1 MMSKKMIKLIC
12 IVLAGIMILSSVAV
26 LTQVF
31 AVGETIPVT
40 GDNEMR
46 IILPVVIVVLALLA
60 VIICLIMPKLRK
72 KDETK

>member
-1 MMSKKMIKLIC
+1 MMSKNMVKIIC

-31 AVGETIPVT
+31 AAGSAIPAT

-46 IILPVVIVVLALLA
+46 IILPVVVVALALIA
-60 VIICLIMPKLRK
+60 VIVCVIMPKLRK
-72 KDETK
+72 KDEE